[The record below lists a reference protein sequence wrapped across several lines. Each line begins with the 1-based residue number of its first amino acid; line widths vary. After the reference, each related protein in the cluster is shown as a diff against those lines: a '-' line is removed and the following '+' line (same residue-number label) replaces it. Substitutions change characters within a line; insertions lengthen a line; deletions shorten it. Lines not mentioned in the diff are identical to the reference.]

1 MLISCSATWFIQ
13 LFDYYHYF
21 IFKFFFQKLQ
31 ERQAAFKK
39 LSYAEKDKEKWQK
52 VFNVNFMSS
61 EESDVDGDDT
71 IQIRPLPWRAERVTS
86 FLHSLDRKSN
96 DEKSPQA
103 KRQMKMR
110 QMGNS
115 SKRLRPTHDSNGQ
128 TLPSWLFAICNN

>member
-1 MLISCSATWFIQ
+1 MFVEGDTVCLYHVQLPGLYNYSIIIIILSSNFSSRNCRRDKLHLRSCHTQRKTRKSG
-13 LFDYYHYF
+13 
-21 IFKFFFQKLQ
+21 
-31 ERQAAFKK
+31 R
-39 LSYAEKDKEKWQK
+39 K

-61 EESDVDGDDT
+61 EESDVDGDDA

-103 KRQMKMR
+103 KRQMKMK

-115 SKRLRPTHDSNGQ
+115 S
-128 TLPSWLFAICNN
+128 